1 MEIYKKYSFW
11 EAKKIGKRMYNK
23 FKCKLTADE
32 KKSLKKYKR
41 DGQKINAMCRAGETS
56 FYIDNISS
64 AIKKSIIDE
73 NIIVTRE
80 TSIKFLEANSKSIMD
95 IKVGDILK
103 ENGFTSTYLFSPIL
117 SKVFKGR
124 IHLIIKIP
132 KNTFGAY
139 INYILPFSL
148 YKFENELLLD
158 RGAIFRV
165 ENSYFKNNRLFLE
178 VLCLGYE

>member
-41 DGQKINAMCRAGETS
+41 DGQKINAMCRVGETS

-64 AIKKSIIDE
+64 AIKKSIIDD
-73 NIIVTRE
+73 NIIVSRE
-80 TSIKFLEANSKSIMD
+80 TSVKFLEAISKSIMD
-95 IKVGDILK
+95 IKVVGDILK

-117 SKVFKGR
+117 LKVFKGR
-124 IHLIIKIP
+124 IHLII
-132 KNTFGAY
+132 
-139 INYILPFSL
+139 
-148 YKFENELLLD
+148 
-158 RGAIFRV
+158 
-165 ENSYFKNNRLFLE
+165 RLIEKLIAT
-178 VLCLGYE
+178 